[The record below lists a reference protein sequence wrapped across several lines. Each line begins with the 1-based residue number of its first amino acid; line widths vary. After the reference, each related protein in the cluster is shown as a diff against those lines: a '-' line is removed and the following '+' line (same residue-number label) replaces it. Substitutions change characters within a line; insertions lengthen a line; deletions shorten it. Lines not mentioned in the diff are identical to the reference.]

1 MNNKLLVEKLKQKGY
16 KICAAESCTGGMFT
30 SSLVGITGASDVIDM
45 GFVTYA
51 NDAKIKLLG
60 VSADDIEKYG
70 VVSEI
75 VAGQMAKGAADVSG
89 ADIGVGITG
98 IAGPGGSR
106 YKPEGM
112 VCFGFCIN
120 GQVIT
125 KTMQFGAIDRNE
137 VRKKSCD
144 FATDTLIELLK

>member
-16 KICAAESCTGGMFT
+16 KICAAESCTGGMFI

-70 VVSEI
+70 VVSEV
-75 VAGQMAKGAADVSG
+75 VAEQMAKGAADVSG

-120 GQVIT
+120 GRIIT
-125 KTMQFGAIDRNE
+125 KTMQFGAIGRNE